1 MLGSSDDYQRL
12 HMYRFVCDLDSV
24 RDQAHGEPQRVA
36 GAARLLGIKFL
47 DHLVL
52 GSADC
57 EDGRGFVSIVDY
69 LE

>member
-1 MLGSSDDYQRL
+1 
-12 HMYRFVCDLDSV
+12 MYRFVCDLDSV

-52 GSADC
+52 GSTDC

-69 LE
+69 QE